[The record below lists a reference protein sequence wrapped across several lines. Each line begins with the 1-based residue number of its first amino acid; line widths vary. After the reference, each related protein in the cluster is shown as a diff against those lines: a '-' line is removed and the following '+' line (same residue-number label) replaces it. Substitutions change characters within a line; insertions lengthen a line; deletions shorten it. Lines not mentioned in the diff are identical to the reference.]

1 MHAVA
6 VSVTIKDEG
15 AARKVLGEQVVPGVS
30 QLPGAL
36 AGYWLAPDGNR
47 GYSLVV
53 FESEDAARAAADT
66 VAERI
71 PDAVELNSVQVH
83 EVVEHF

>member
-6 VSVTIKDEG
+6 VSVTIKDED
-15 AARKVLGEQVVPGVS
+15 AARKALSEQVVPGVS
-30 QLPGAL
+30 QLPGAI

-47 GYSLVV
+47 GYSMVI
-53 FESEDAARAAADT
+53 FESEDAARTAAET
-66 VAERI
+66 VSERI
-71 PDAVELNSVQVH
+71 PEAVELNSVQVH